1 MSSFG
6 YLKHLPVDFLKID
19 GSFVKDVAHD
29 AVDLAM
35 VRAIND
41 VGHVMGKKTIGEAVD
56 GEMGLAA
63 LREIGVDFAQGHW
76 LSPPGPFLEQASGG
90 MPRTTTDSGPVPQKD
105 WAIPATVLN
114 TTT

>member
-1 MSSFG
+1 MSSIG
-6 YLKHLPVDFLKID
+6 DHKHLPFDFHKIN
-19 GSFVKDVAHD
+19 GNIGKYVAQD
-29 AVDLAM
+29 PVDLAL
-35 VRAIND
+35 VPVNKD
-41 VGHVMGKKTIGEAVD
+41 VGHVMGKKTNGEALD
-56 GEMGLAA
+56 GEMGLPA